1 MLRGSRISFVLLAIA
16 SLAPAVRVHG
26 QEKSDAAKELEYNRA
41 HYTKYEYRI
50 PMRDGVKLFTAVYAP
65 KDHSRSYPILMQRTP
80 YAVGAYGID
89 NFRATLS
96 PAAAFEKEQFIFV
109 FQDVRGRYMSEGE
122 FVDVPVPKE
131 KLNGPKDT
139 DESTDTFDTID
150 WLLKNVPNNNGRVGM
165 RGISYPGAYAALGLI
180 RSHPALKAVSPQA
193 PMGDVGNGDDAYHN
207 GAFYLAANFGFY
219 SGFKPRGLEPERPK
233 KHESFDFGTPD
244 QYEFYM
250 RLGPLAN
257 AETLYFKGQNTYW
270 TTVLKHP
277 DYDEYWSS
285 RALAPHMRQLSP
297 AVLFVGGWFD
307 AEDLAGPLKLFYA
320 ADRDGSARKLSL
332 VMGPWP
338 HGGWGRG
345 DGESLGNLHFA
356 SKTAEFFREEIEL
369 PFFVQNLKDKGETNY
384 FPKAW
389 LFCTG
394 LNEWR
399 KFEAWPPRDA
409 KPLFLYPAS
418 GGRLAL
424 GAPGEQTEHLEEYV
438 SDPARPVPVIGSIG
452 PGMPGDYMTYDQRFA
467 SHRTDVLTFQS
478 EPLDRDT
485 TIGGPIRVSLRVSTT
500 GTDSDFIVKLIDV
513 YPDDYPDSQS
523 NPPGVHMPGYQQL
536 VRGEPFRGKFRHSL
550 SHPEPFKTGVPDR
563 IEFSMPD
570 VLHTFRVGHRLMVQI
585 QSSWFPMVDRNPQKF
600 LDIPSATAADF
611 IKATERVYCG
621 GSDGSRL
628 QVLVLPDG
636 K

>member
-1 MLRGSRISFVLLAIA
+1 MLRGNRIFFVLLAGA
-16 SLAPAVRVHG
+16 SLSCAVRARG
-26 QEKSDAAKELEYNRA
+26 QDKSEAAKELEYNRA
-41 HYTKYEYRI
+41 HYTKYEYRV

-65 KDHSRSYPILMQRTP
+65 KDHSRSYPVLMQRTP
-80 YAVGAYGID
+80 YSVGAYGSD
-89 NFRATLS
+89 NFRATLG
-96 PAAAFEKEQFIFV
+96 PAAAFDKEQFIFV

-150 WLLKNVPNNNGRVGM
+150 WLLKDLPNNNGRVGM

-207 GAFYLAANFGFY
+207 GAFFLAANFGFY
-219 SGFKPRGLEPERPK
+219 TGFKPRGLEPERPK
-233 KHESFDFGTPD
+233 KQEPFDFGTPD

-257 AETLYFKGQNTYW
+257 ADAQYFKGQNAYW

-285 RALAPHMRQLSP
+285 RALAPHMRQLGP

-356 SKTAEFFREEIEL
+356 SKTAEFFREQIEL
-369 PFFVQNLKDKGETNY
+369 PFFVQNLKDKGETNS

-389 LFCTG
+389 LFGTG

-399 KFEAWPPRDA
+399 KFEAWPPKDA

-424 GAPGEQTEHLEEYV
+424 GAPGEQTEQVEEYV
-438 SDPARPVPVIGSIG
+438 SDPARAVPVIGSIG

-467 SHRTDVLTFQS
+467 SRRTDVLTFQS
-478 EPLDRDT
+478 EPLDKDT
-485 TIGGPIRVSLRVSTT
+485 TIGGPIGVSLRVSTS

-513 YPDDYPDSQS
+513 YPDDYPDSQTNS
-523 NPPGVHMPGYQQL
+523 PGVHMPGYQQL

-550 SHPEPFKTGVPDR
+550 AHPEPFKPGVPDR

-600 LDIPSATAADF
+600 LNIPSATAADF
-611 IKATERVYCG
+611 IQATERVYCG
-621 GSDGSRL
+621 GSNGSRL
-628 QVLVLPDG
+628 EVLVLP
-636 K
+636 